1 MFTLC
6 AKRKM
11 DLIYHGKEAKT
22 KYLYL
27 SKYSIPQKGSGGAD
41 DIHEV
46 LHFKIYPIGCSGFV
60 PSIFTERL
68 KN

>member
-27 SKYSIPQKGSGGAD
+27 SKYSIPQKGSGD

-46 LHFKIYPIGCSGFV
+46 LHFKIYPIGCSSFV